1 MNITDIRI
9 RKTYSDNR
17 LRALVSITVDYD
29 LAVHDIKSSRDRNAC
44 LLQCPAAKMKTA
56 PSGISPIPSPLRQES
71 SWKMPYCRLTS
82 NTSPSS
88 RKWAT
93 ILFPTLF
100 LILLPLQNSL
110 PVRLL
115 CGSKIFTIIQTLPF
129 MHKKSSHRGALFI
142 FSPYIPISSGQLFP
156 QAGSPKHLPMVSQS
170 TLAALL
176 QRP

>member
-29 LAVHDIKSSRDRNAC
+29 LAVHDIKIIEGPERLFVAMPSRKDENGTFRDISHPITPQARKQLEDAVLQAYQQYITQQQEVGDDSKPDSFSDSS
-44 LLQCPAAKMKTA
+44 PAAKQ
-56 PSGISPIPSPLRQES
+56 PSRQ
-71 SWKMPYCRLTS
+71 T
-82 NTSPSS
+82 
-88 RKWAT
+88 
-93 ILFPTLF
+93 TLWE
-100 LILLPLQNSL
+100 QNL
-110 PVRLL
+110 Y
-115 CGSKIFTIIQTLPF
+115 
-129 MHKKSSHRGALFI
+129 H
-142 FSPYIPISSGQLFP
+142 YIPISSGQLFL